1 MTAHSYT
8 DTRATAKVRET
19 PPLRWA
25 LELDGIGS
33 ALNGLA
39 YLVAASALGELFGLS
54 TALLV
59 PAGAFLVAYGAALIV
74 MSTRREVSAVAVKI
88 VIAANVIWMVD
99 SLVVAFSG
107 WFSPAGAGVAWILAQ
122 AALVGGFAIAQ
133 AAGLRRAR
141 A

>member
-1 MTAHSYT
+1 MTAHTYA
-8 DTRATAKVRET
+8 DTRSIARVRET
-19 PPLRWA
+19 PLLRWA

-39 YLVAASALGELFGLS
+39 YLVAASALGELFGLP

-74 MSTRREVSAVAVKI
+74 MSTRREVSAVAVK
-88 VIAANVIWMVD
+88 VVVAANLIWMVD

-107 WFSPAGAGVAWILAQ
+107 WFSPTGAGVAWILAQ
-122 AALVGGFAIAQ
+122 SALVAGFAITQ